1 MIRGR
6 REDKMSNTNKNK
18 NKTSVVKEEGSN
30 DVESL
35 KKEIERLKSLLE
47 KEKTKD
53 ENYMDEDGE
62 GLSISSDAYIKVMSL
77 TPYLLTLTTQEYGRG
92 KKFNFE
98 KFGDVKRILY
108 RDLTD
113 IMEQHQ
119 NFLNEGY
126 FVILNRDVVRKH
138 GLDDTY
144 KNILTKEMLESIMS
158 GNQSD
163 AVNLFKACNDT
174 QKEFISN
181 MLIEK
186 MMNGQFVDLN
196 LLDRLSRVIGY
207 NIVEREQEMEKIN
220 SAKAKTP

>member
-1 MIRGR
+1 
-6 REDKMSNTNKNK
+6 MSNTNKNK